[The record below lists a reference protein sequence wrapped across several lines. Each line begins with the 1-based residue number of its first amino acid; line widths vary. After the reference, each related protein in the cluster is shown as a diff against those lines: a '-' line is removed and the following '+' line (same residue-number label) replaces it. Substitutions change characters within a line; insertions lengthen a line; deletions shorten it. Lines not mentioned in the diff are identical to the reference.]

1 MNNAYTAEN
10 VASCEDLTALIESLS
25 DEQLLQP
32 MAAGWTVASVL
43 GHLAF
48 WDQRAVTLLRQW
60 QAQGV
65 TPSPID
71 TDLINE
77 VTRTLF
83 LAYPPRVAVAVFL
96 RCAEEINRAIDGLDP
111 AFLADVEVN
120 GPTVV
125 LNRGRH
131 RRVHLADIKQVL
143 GLAE

>member
-1 MNNAYTAEN
+1 MSNAYTAEN
-10 VASCEDLTALIESLS
+10 VAAREALAALIDRLS
-25 DEQLLQP
+25 DAQLSQP
-32 MAAGWTVASVL
+32 MDAGWTVASVL
-43 GHLAF
+43 AHLAF

-60 QAQGV
+60 KAQGV

-77 VTRTLF
+77 VTRILF
-83 LAYPPRVAVAVFL
+83 LAYPSRAAAELFL
-96 RCAEEINRAIDGLDP
+96 RCAGAIDREIDGLDP
-111 AFLADVEVN
+111 AFLADVETN

-131 RRVHLADIKQVL
+131 RRTHLAEIKQAL